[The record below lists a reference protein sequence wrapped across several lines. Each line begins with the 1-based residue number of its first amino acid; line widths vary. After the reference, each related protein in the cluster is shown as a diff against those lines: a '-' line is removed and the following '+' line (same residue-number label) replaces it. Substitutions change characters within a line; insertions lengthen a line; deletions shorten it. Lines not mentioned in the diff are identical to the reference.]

1 MGTYIP
7 STKEE
12 QRLLLDQVG
21 CGTFEELFS
30 AVPDEV
36 KLKRP
41 LDLPKGSSEMEV
53 RSMMESIAG
62 KNKIYRSIFRG
73 AGAYDHYIPS
83 IVKSVISKEEFITAY
98 TPYQAEI
105 SQGVLQSIYEFQ
117 SMICS
122 LTEMDS
128 ANASVY
134 DGATAAAEAVS
145 LCLEKKRNKVFISE
159 GVNPQVIRVIKTYC
173 HGNGGEVVCV
183 PLNDGQTDCENLKMM
198 LGEDSACVYIQQPNY
213 YGVLENCDEVC
224 KITHQTKA
232 KLIMGVNPISL
243 GILKTPG
250 EIGADI
256 AVGEGQPLGIPLS
269 FGGPYLGF
277 MACKSSLTRKLPG
290 RIVGET
296 VDMDGNRAYVLTLQA
311 REQHIK
317 REKAS
322 SNICSNEAYC
332 ALAAAVYMAAMGPG
346 GLREAAKQCM
356 SKAAYLADHLSEIG
370 FPIKYQKEF
379 FHEFV
384 TECPIEPQRII
395 DALDRKGILGGLPLE
410 SGDILWCVTEKI
422 SKEQMDEL
430 AGILKGVLK
439 DASHI

>member
-1 MGTYIP
+1 M
-7 STKEE
+7 
-12 QRLLLDQVG
+12 
-21 CGTFEELFS
+21 
-30 AVPDEV
+30 
-36 KLKRP
+36 
-41 LDLPKGSSEMEV
+41 
-53 RSMMESIAG
+53 
-62 KNKIYRSIFRG
+62 
-73 AGAYDHYIPS
+73 
-83 IVKSVISKEEFITAY
+83 
-98 TPYQAEI
+98 
-105 SQGVLQSIYEFQ
+105 
-117 SMICS
+117 
-122 LTEMDS
+122 
-128 ANASVY
+128 
-134 DGATAAAEAVS
+134 
-145 LCLEKKRNKVFISE
+145 
-159 GVNPQVIRVIKTYC
+159 
-173 HGNGGEVVCV
+173 
-183 PLNDGQTDCENLKMM
+183 
-198 LGEDSACVYIQQPNY
+198 
-213 YGVLENCDEVC
+213 
-224 KITHQTKA
+224 
-232 KLIMGVNPISL
+232 
-243 GILKTPG
+243 
-250 EIGADI
+250 
-256 AVGEGQPLGIPLS
+256 
-269 FGGPYLGF
+269 
-277 MACKSSLTRKLPG
+277 TRKLPG

-356 SKAAYLADHLSEIG
+356 SKAVYLADHLSEIG

-430 AGILKGVLK
+430 AGILKEVLK